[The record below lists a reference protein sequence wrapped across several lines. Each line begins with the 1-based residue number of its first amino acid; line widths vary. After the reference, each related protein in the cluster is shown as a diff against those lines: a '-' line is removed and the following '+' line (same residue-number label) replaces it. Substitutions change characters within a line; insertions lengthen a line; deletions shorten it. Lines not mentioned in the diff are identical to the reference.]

1 MQHAERDGTQSRAAH
16 LIEAPGGLLFGDTR
30 LHGGLPRR
38 VLPLAGREHLAEDH
52 LVDFFARELCP
63 LKGGLDGNRTKI
75 MRGQVDKRAVERPD
89 RGSLPLRR

>member
-1 MQHAERDGTQSRAAH
+1 MQHAERDCTQSRAAH
-16 LIEAPGGLLFGDTR
+16 LIEAPGGLVFGDAR

-63 LKGGLDGNRTKI
+63 FEGGLDGNRTKI
-75 MRGQVDKRAVERPD
+75 VRGQVGKRAIERSD
-89 RGSLPLRR
+89 RGPCR